1 MSVPN
6 VGDTISLPYKFPSP
20 CALPQTIFITKAYHD
35 LAAVIVSR
43 FQYVKDKTSCEIMVS
58 GTPGIGKSCFLTFL
72 MLYLSKSTN
81 VAYKYSSSVYYYDR
95 KSSCCSLFYPFDYN
109 FPGSENCVFLCDV
122 SDTSFPLFTK
132 LSFDCHAVFVSSP
145 DQSKHKILK
154 PFLSKSTYYLPLW
167 TIDEMLNC
175 RKVISHNLDDMEWKL
190 RVERGGGY

>member
-1 MSVPN
+1 
-6 VGDTISLPYKFPSP
+6 
-20 CALPQTIFITKAYHD
+20 
-35 LAAVIVSR
+35 
-43 FQYVKDKTSCEIMVS
+43 MVS

-190 RVERGGGY
+190 RVERGGDTKDYIGRWRNLYGDQRSCFLTYMAVRTTDINTRGQLTYARLLI